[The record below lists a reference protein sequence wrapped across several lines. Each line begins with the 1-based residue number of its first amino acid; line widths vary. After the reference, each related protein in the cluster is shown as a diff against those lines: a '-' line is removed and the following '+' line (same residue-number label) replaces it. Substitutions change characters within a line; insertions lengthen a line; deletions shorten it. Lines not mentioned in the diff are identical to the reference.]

1 MIVINLVFSHNINF
15 ISNKCTLFIG
25 LNNMF
30 DSDTT
35 NTPNSLSISDASNT
49 LDDVTNSAV
58 YNSNEYDTDTDECIM
73 YEVLDEDYSKET
85 TKTHMSHDVDVVSI
99 LMNKTIYILYNY
111 LNYKPNC
118 NKVYKFYNFALF
130 TEF

>member
-1 MIVINLVFSHNINF
+1 
-15 ISNKCTLFIG
+15 
-25 LNNMF
+25 MF

-85 TKTHMSHDVDVVSI
+85 TKTHV
-99 LMNKTIYILYNY
+99 T
-111 LNYKPNC
+111 
-118 NKVYKFYNFALF
+118 
-130 TEF
+130 